1 MSILD
6 VTEDQIFHTLGKG
19 KDPNFKPIEKVR
31 PVVPAVKKTYTPTH
45 TQVQQSKSPAVSDTV
60 KLVPS
65 PEVEESI
72 KRLTTELSE
81 LNKSVGGIQKMIKWY
96 ILLFAVN
103 MVLFVVLLG
112 LFIKYY
118 QPS

>member
-19 KDPNFKPIEKVR
+19 RDPNYKQIEKVR
-31 PVVPAVKKTYTPTH
+31 TVMPVIKKTYTPA
-45 TQVQQSKSPAVSDTV
+45 QPVKAQAVQESV

-72 KRLTTELSE
+72 NKLTNELSY
-81 LNKSVGGIQKMIKWY
+81 LNKSVGGIQTMIKLY
-96 ILLFAVN
+96 IFLFA
-103 MVLFVVLLG
+103 LTLIIFVGLLG
-112 LFIKYY
+112 LYIIYY
-118 QPS
+118 KPL